1 MKEVAKFIREAIELT
16 SQIAELTKPVR
27 SHPQPRGYVIKTTGS
42 SSPVKKLLSNT
53 KKAELTL
60 TLNVEPILGEPIH
73 LSLSA
78 RLKRGGSDDP
88 GGKNR
93 KTGG

>member
-1 MKEVAKFIREAIELT
+1 MKEVIDFLKGAVELT
-16 SQIAELTKPVR
+16 NQIGKLTGKADIPRKPK
-27 SHPQPRGYVIKTTGS
+27 GYVIKTGS

-60 TLNVEPILGEPIH
+60 TLNVEPIFGEPIH